1 MVLFLFRFYVLI
13 CSSENNDIKNILTK
27 TETKNV
33 KEMKDRNRK
42 MEKINRKFM
51 KNRRRMIR
59 LEFFE
64 SAEKIRRK

>member
-13 CSSENNDIKNILTK
+13 CSSENNYIKNILTK

>member
-1 MVLFLFRFYVLI
+1 MI